1 VPSAV
6 RGVKDGAT
14 SAAGIDITNRPSV
27 GGIDEINA
35 EQIERARVFGY
46 TPSRRDTAAGSC

>member
-1 VPSAV
+1 
-6 RGVKDGAT
+6 VKDGAT